1 MSEYTA
7 EILWQRNSEELFIDS
22 KYSRAH
28 QWNFDGGATVAAS
41 PSPHI
46 VPLPYCATENVDP
59 EEAFIAALSSC
70 HMLFFLEIAAKRNFT
85 VDKYVDLA
93 IGIMAKD
100 SDGKISMTKV
110 TLRPQVLF
118 SGDKC
123 PTLTQLEKMHHQSH
137 EQCFIAN
144 SVKTEVV
151 TKIILSET
159 VRTK

>member
-7 EILWQRNSEELFIDS
+7 EILWQRASQEVFTDS

-28 QWNFDGGATVAAS
+28 QWRFDGGATVAAS

-46 VPLPYCATENVDP
+46 VAAPYSVAENVDP

-70 HMLFFLEIAAKRNFT
+70 HMLFFLEIAAKRNLI
-85 VDKYVDLA
+85 VDNYQDLA
-93 IGIMAKD
+93 IGIMAKN

-110 TLRPQVLF
+110 TLRPHVKF
-118 SGDKC
+118 SGEKC
-123 PTLTQLEKMHHQSH
+123 PTPTQLEKMHHQAH
-137 EQCFIAN
+137 DQCFLAN

-151 TKIILSET
+151 TEIIF
-159 VRTK
+159 